1 MDFEEP
7 LQKDMAF
14 LAEKG
19 LDGHALLQPALQ
31 IQIQMMNL
39 IFFFTSDNILGT
51 PRSRIII
58 YPWFDFA
65 KKQLRV

>member
-31 IQIQMMNL
+31 IQIQIQIQIQMMNL

-58 YPWFDFA
+58 YP
-65 KKQLRV
+65 

>member
-31 IQIQMMNL
+31 IQIQIQIQMMNL

-58 YPWFDFA
+58 YP
-65 KKQLRV
+65 

>member
-58 YPWFDFA
+58 YP
-65 KKQLRV
+65 